1 MQLKNCPQWADNENW
16 ILMKHIL
23 TVYQWCVAMPIL
35 LVMTIITALLTIFFS
50 LLGMSRR
57 GGYYPAHFWAKLW
70 CILMFVKVEVKG
82 RENIDPKTSYVFVAN
97 HQGAYDIYLVYGYLN
112 HNFKWM
118 MKKSLEKIPFVGAA
132 CRISKHIMV
141 DRSSASAIQQTMDS
155 AKRILKGGMSLVVFP
170 EGSRTPDG
178 EMKKFKRGAF
188 SLATEF
194 GLPIVPLTI
203 DGSYDVMPKNTFR
216 ITPGKISLTIHKP
229 IYFDKVGADNKALTE
244 ELLEKSYN
252 VIKGGLPG

>member
-1 MQLKNCPQWADNENW
+1 
-16 ILMKHIL
+16 
-23 TVYQWCVAMPIL
+23 
-35 LVMTIITALLTIFFS
+35 
-50 LLGMSRR
+50 
-57 GGYYPAHFWAKLW
+57 
-70 CILMFVKVEVKG
+70 
-82 RENIDPKTSYVFVAN
+82 
-97 HQGAYDIYLVYGYLN
+97 
-112 HNFKWM
+112 

-155 AKRILKGGMSLVVFP
+155 AKRILKDGMSLVVFP

-252 VIKGGLPG
+252 VIKSGLPG

>member
-1 MQLKNCPQWADNENW
+1 
-16 ILMKHIL
+16 
-23 TVYQWCVAMPIL
+23 
-35 LVMTIITALLTIFFS
+35 
-50 LLGMSRR
+50 
-57 GGYYPAHFWAKLW
+57 
-70 CILMFVKVEVKG
+70 
-82 RENIDPKTSYVFVAN
+82 
-97 HQGAYDIYLVYGYLN
+97 
-112 HNFKWM
+112 
-118 MKKSLEKIPFVGAA
+118 
-132 CRISKHIMV
+132 
-141 DRSSASAIQQTMDS
+141 MDS
-155 AKRILKGGMSLVVFP
+155 AKRILKDGMSLVVFP

-252 VIKGGLPG
+252 VIKSGLPG